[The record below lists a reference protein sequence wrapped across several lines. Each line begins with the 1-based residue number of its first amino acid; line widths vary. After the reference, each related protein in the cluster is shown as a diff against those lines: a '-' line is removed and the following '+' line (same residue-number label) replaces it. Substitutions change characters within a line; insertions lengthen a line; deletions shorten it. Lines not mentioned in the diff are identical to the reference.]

1 MIKRVVALLALLG
14 LVCLL
19 VPLFGSGSE
28 RAAASLTVGRVHEE
42 FQPTD
47 GKVFVLVIGSDARYG
62 NPERSRADAI
72 HIVGVNTENMR
83 GGILNF
89 PRDSWVNV
97 PGFGSSKINEALY
110 KGGPALLARTLE
122 NVTGIRIDYWVLTA
136 FEGFEGIVE
145 DLRGVEMTIPQR
157 VVDKGSG
164 ANLSQGKQTLRHW
177 EALAFV
183 RSRYAFSGG
192 DVARTTN
199 QGDFL
204 LALLRKLRDEVGK
217 DPTDLLNWIATTRRH
232 TKLNVP
238 ASEQFRLGVLASKIK
253 AKDVGNVTVPVQVG
267 AVGAASVVFIQP
279 HANDI
284 YKRFRKN
291 GYLK

>member
-1 MIKRVVALLALLG
+1 MIRRAAVLTVVIAL
-14 LVCLL
+14 VSLL
-19 VPLFGSGSE
+19 VPVLGSRTEPAG
-28 RAAASLTVGRVHEE
+28 ASLTMGRVRDEY
-42 FQPTD
+42 QPTD
-47 GKVFVLVIGSDARYG
+47 GKVFVLVIGSDARSG

-110 KGGPALLARTLE
+110 KGGPELLAKTLE
-122 NVTGIRIDYWVLTA
+122 DLTGIQIDYWLLTA
-136 FEGFEGIVE
+136 FEGFEGIVR
-145 DLRGVEMTIPQR
+145 DLRGVEMKLSQA

-164 ANLSQGKQTLRHW
+164 ANLSAGKQTLRYW

-199 QGDFL
+199 QGKFL
-204 LALLRKLRDEVGK
+204 LAMLRKLREGVAE
-217 DPTDLLNWIATTRRH
+217 DPSELLNWIAVTRRH
-232 TKLNVP
+232 TALNVP
-238 ASEQFRLGVLASKIK
+238 ASEQFRLGVLASKVRSG
-253 AKDVGNVTVPVQVG
+253 DVGNVTVPVQIG

-279 HANDI
+279 GANPI
-284 YKRFRKN
+284 YERFKKN
-291 GYLK
+291 GYL

>member
-1 MIKRVVALLALLG
+1 MIKRVVGLLVLLG

-19 VPLFGSGSE
+19 IPVFGSGSE
-28 RAAASLTVGRVHEE
+28 PASASLTVGRVHEE

-47 GKVFVLVIGSDARYG
+47 GKVFVAVIGSDARSG

-72 HIVGVNTENMR
+72 HIVGVNTKNMR
-83 GGILNF
+83 AGILNF

-97 PGFGSSKINEALY
+97 PGFGSSKMNEALY
-110 KGGPALLARTLE
+110 KGGPALMAKTLE
-122 NVTGIRIDYWVLTA
+122 DVTGIRIDYWVLTA
-136 FEGFEGIVE
+136 FEGFEGIVK
-145 DLRGVEMTIPQR
+145 DLHGVEMTLSQS

-164 ANLSQGKQTLRHW
+164 ANLSAGKQTLRYW

-183 RSRYAFSGG
+183 RSRYAFAGG

-199 QGDFL
+199 QGKFL

-217 DPTDLLNWIATTRRH
+217 DPTQLLNWISVTRRH
-232 TKLNVP
+232 TALNVP
-238 ASEQFRLGVLASKIK
+238 ASEQFRLGVLASKVN
-253 AKDVGNVTVPVQVG
+253 AKDVGNVTVPVQIG

-279 HANDI
+279 QARDI

-291 GYLK
+291 GYL